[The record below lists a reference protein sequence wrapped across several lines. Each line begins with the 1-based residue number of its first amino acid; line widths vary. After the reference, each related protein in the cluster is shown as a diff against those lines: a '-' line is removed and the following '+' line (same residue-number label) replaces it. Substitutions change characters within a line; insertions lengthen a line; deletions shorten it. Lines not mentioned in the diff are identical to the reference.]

1 MKKLLIISPYFP
13 PANAADMQRIRMS
26 LPYFKEL
33 GWEAEIVMVENKYLE
48 TTQDSLLLQTI
59 PKDIIIHKVKAF
71 SKKWTGKLGLGS
83 IALRSLWFYKK
94 RVNQLLKNKKYDLV
108 YFSTTQ
114 FPVCILGAYWKSKF
128 GIPYVIDMQDPWHSE
143 YYQNKPKNEQPP
155 KYWFSYRLNKW
166 LEPIAMKNVDGII
179 AVSQAYISTLQERYK
194 RIKEI
199 PFQVITFGAFE
210 TDFGIAKQNQ
220 ISAPPILQKKSN
232 HEISI
237 GYIGRGGYDMH
248 DALEILFDAFKRG
261 LELNPEYFQ
270 RIRFYF
276 MGTSYAKNGVGI
288 PTIAP
293 LAERMGLAAYVEE
306 TTNRLPFYQ
315 TLNTLKS
322 FDVLFICGSNDE
334 KYTASKIYP
343 YILAEKPLLSI
354 FHPKSSAAQIIKD
367 CKAGKVVT
375 FDENGFVQTERI
387 LDYLE
392 NFKELYTP
400 YIVEAFA
407 SYSAKEMTRK
417 QCELFNKVIP

>member
-1 MKKLLIISPYFP
+1 MKKVLIISPYFP
-13 PANAADMQRIRMS
+13 PANTADMQRIRMS
-26 LPYFKEL
+26 LPYFKDF
-33 GWEAEIVMVENKYLE
+33 GWEAEIVMVEDKYLE
-48 TTQDSLLLQTI
+48 TTQDSLLLQAI
-59 PKDIIIHKVKAF
+59 PSDTTIHKVKAF

-83 IALRSLWFYKK
+83 IALRSLWFYRKK
-94 RVNQLLKNKKYDLV
+94 VNRLLRNKKYDLV

-114 FPVCILGAYWKSKF
+114 FPVCILGAYWKKKF
-128 GIPYVIDMQDPWHSE
+128 GIPYVIDMQDPWHSD
-143 YYQNKPKNEQPP
+143 YYLDKPKNERPP
-155 KYWFSYRLNKW
+155 KYWFSYRLNKY

-199 PFQVITFGAFE
+199 PTEVITFGAFE
-210 TDFGIAKQNQ
+210 KDFEIAKQNKT
-220 ISAPPILQKKSN
+220 SAPPILQKKSDN
-232 HEISI
+232 EISI

-248 DALEILFDAFKRG
+248 DALEILFDAFKKG

-276 MGTSYAKNGVGI
+276 MGTSYAKNGAGI
-288 PTIAP
+288 STIAP
-293 LAERMGLAAYVEE
+293 LAEHKGLAAYVEE
-306 TTNRLPFYQ
+306 KTDRLPFYQ

-354 FHPKSSAAQIIKD
+354 FHPKSSAVKIIKK
-367 CKAGKVVT
+367 CKAGEVVT
-375 FDENGFVQTERI
+375 FDETSSLQTDKI
-387 LDYLE
+387 LNYLE

-400 YIVEAFA
+400 YIAEAF
-407 SYSAKEMTRK
+407 SPYSAQEMTRK
-417 QCELFNKVIP
+417 QCELFDQVLT